1 MADFRS
7 RGGAGF
13 LIMRLDINLAT
24 RPYEDVGRFW
34 SRWGTALAGLALLTL
49 ILLYVA
55 LSGWVAAAKE
65 RNLIT
70 QRQHQIQEREAERQ
84 AAEAKLNLPENIS
97 TRDRS
102 RFLNELFARKSF
114 SWTRVFTD
122 LERVMPAR
130 LHLVSIHPE
139 LAPDHLALKLV
150 VAGESRER
158 AIELVRQMED
168 SRHFRDT
175 HIDVEQ
181 AMGPQASGDN
191 VQFEISALY
200 VPDSGAAAPG
210 GMP

>member
-1 MADFRS
+1 
-7 RGGAGF
+7 
-13 LIMRLDINLAT
+13 MRLDINLAT

-34 SRWGTALAGLALLTL
+34 SRWGTALAGLTLLTL
-49 ILLYVA
+49 ILLYTSI
-55 LSGWVAAAKE
+55 SGWVAAAKE
-65 RNLIT
+65 RGLIA
-70 QRQHQIQEREAERQ
+70 QRQHQIQEREDERL
-84 AAEAKLNLPENIS
+84 AAEATLNLPENSS

-114 SWTRVFTD
+114 SWTRVFAD
-122 LERVMPAR
+122 LERVMPTR

-139 LAPDHLALKLV
+139 LEPDHQLALKLV

-200 VPDSGAAAPG
+200 VPDSGAATPG